1 MLSNPTTTFWEL
13 FLGSKLPEFTFSM
26 FLVLLGI
33 ILYTLV
39 RIRNR
44 REKNKEFSWG
54 VWWNRGNNRL
64 ELVISLLV
72 VYPQIRF
79 AQVYEGW
86 IMSILPDTFN
96 AVPFFVMFASGFLQH
111 YILVQIFKWTKE

>member
-1 MLSNPTTTFWEL
+1 METKPTFWEL
-13 FLGSKLPEFTFSM
+13 FLGSDTPSFVFSL

-33 ILYTLV
+33 LLYTLI

-44 REKNKEFSWG
+44 KVKGSPVSWTM
-54 VWWNRGNNRL
+54 WWSSRNNAL
-64 ELVISLLV
+64 ELFISLLV

-86 IMSILPDTFN
+86 IMSILPDTLN
-96 AVPFFVMFASGFLQH
+96 SVPFFVMFASGYLQH
-111 YILVQIFKWTKE
+111 YILVKLFKWTK